1 MAVSEVADGWRG
13 RPLAA
18 GGATGLDGAPESM
31 PRAALTADARATGA
45 RSAMAAEA
53 ATIADGGGAVL
64 SAVDF
69 HLWYPGLHALRGITL
84 DLPPSRITA
93 IIGPSG
99 CGKSTFLRSLNRMN
113 DRIPGIVT
121 QGRILFRGTD
131 IFAPQVDPVALRR
144 RIGMVFQRPV
154 VFPMSIFDNVA
165 YAPRIHRLERTS
177 AGMWVRVERCLRD
190 AGLWDEVKDRLRRPA
205 SALSGG
211 QQQRLAIARALAVD
225 PEVILLDEPTSAVD
239 PVATGRIEDTLLR
252 LAGRFSIVIV
262 THNLGQAARISQH
275 TVFFLGGE
283 VVEAGATEEVFSQ
296 PRDTRTEQYLTGRF
310 G

>member
-1 MAVSEVADGWRG
+1 MAVRKAEGWDGVDARG
-13 RPLAA
+13 P
-18 GGATGLDGAPESM
+18 GGASGAS
-31 PRAALTADARATGA
+31 AADTAAPVFSAR
-45 RSAMAAEA
+45 E
-53 ATIADGGGAVL
+53 
-64 SAVDF
+64 F
-69 HLWYPGLHALRGITL
+69 HLRYPGLHALRGISL
-84 DLPPSRITA
+84 DVAPARITA

-113 DRIPGIVT
+113 DRIAGIRT
-121 QGRILFRGTD
+121 EGRILFQGMD
-131 IFAPQVDPVALRR
+131 IYAPQVDPVALRR

-165 YAPRIHRLERTS
+165 YAPRIHRLERNA
-177 AGMWVRVERCLRD
+177 AGMWTRVERSLRD

-205 SALSGG
+205 AALSGG

-239 PVATGRIEDTLLR
+239 PVATSRIEDTLAR
-252 LAGRFSIVIV
+252 LAGRFTIVLV

-275 TVFFLGGE
+275 TVFLLSGE
-283 VVEAGATEEVFSQ
+283 LVEAGPTDEVFSS
-296 PRDTRTEQYLTGRF
+296 PRDSRTERYLTGRF